1 MTALCEHAEA
11 EHRATARLTFTTW
24 ALVVV
29 TAVLVAA
36 TVLLAGV
43 TVQDKQRHE
52 TPAATTEE
60 VATKR

>member
-43 TVQDKQRHE
+43 TVQDK
-52 TPAATTEE
+52 
-60 VATKR
+60 